1 MDRNNRENQNFT
13 PDQNLII
20 GRNAVMEALRS
31 GRTIDKL
38 FVAKGDTH
46 GPIRA
51 IIAKCADRGILIKE
65 VPVSKLDFMSGGG
78 NHQGVILS
86 AAAHSYVSV
95 EEILSAA
102 KEKGDAPFLILCDG
116 IEDPHN
122 LGAIIRTAEAAGAH
136 GVIIPKH
143 RAVALTSTVAKAAC
157 GALEYVPVA
166 KVTNLADTID
176 LLKEAGVW
184 VFGAEMSES
193 NWCSTDFS
201 GAVALVIG
209 SEGKGLGT
217 LVKKKC
223 DGLISL
229 PMSGQINSLN
239 ASVAAGILMYEVA
252 RQRQGIKAINRSE
265 GKA

>member
-1 MDRNNRENQNFT
+1 MQKNNNDTFT
-13 PDQNLII
+13 PDANLIF

-65 VPVSKLDFMSGGG
+65 VPVTKLDYMSGGG

-86 AAAHSYVSV
+86 AAAHTYSTV
-95 EEILSAA
+95 EAMLDAA
-102 KEKGDAPFLILCDG
+102 ANKGEAPFLILCDG

-143 RAVALTSTVAKAAC
+143 RAVALTTTVAKAAC
-157 GALEYVPVA
+157 GALEYIPIA
-166 KVTNLADTID
+166 KVTNLSDTID
-176 LLKEAGVW
+176 LLKEKGLW
-184 VFGAEMSES
+184 IFGAEMSECT
-193 NWCSTDFS
+193 WCANDYT
-201 GAVALVIG
+201 GAVGLVIG
-209 SEGKGLGT
+209 SEGKGLGA

-229 PMSGQINSLN
+229 PMLGQINSLN

-252 RQRQGIKAINRSE
+252 RQRQNICAINPKG
-265 GKA
+265 GKC

>member
-1 MDRNNRENQNFT
+1 MEHKNNDQFT
-13 PDQNLII
+13 PDSNLII

-46 GPIRA
+46 GPIKA

-86 AAAHSYVSV
+86 AAAHTYSTVDAM
-95 EEILSAA
+95 LDAA
-102 KEKGDAPFLILCDG
+102 KKKGEAPFLILCDG

-143 RAVALTSTVAKAAC
+143 RAVALTTTVAKAAC

-166 KVTNLADTID
+166 KVTNLSDTID
-176 LLKEAGVW
+176 QLKEQGLW
-184 VFGAEMSES
+184 IFGAEMSES

-201 GAVALVIG
+201 GAIGLVIG
-209 SEGKGLGT
+209 SEGKGLGA

-229 PMSGQINSLN
+229 PMLGHINSLN

-252 RQRQGIKAINRSE
+252 RQRQGIPAINKKG